1 MPSKA
6 ERERIA
12 IELKK
17 WLRSQSHYK
26 TVKELQAPTGIPY
39 ESLKDYFQGRSI
51 PSGERLERLAALTAL
66 PSLSAL
72 APVRPGQTVR
82 TRPSSRKE
90 MAQSVFTTIHRLL
103 NELNSFKR
111 GTAADRAVLR
121 SIVPARDIGYLT
133 TLLKAMYDEDQF
145 QAWLYFAEYNPE
157 SR

>member
-17 WLRSQSHYK
+17 WLRSQSRYK
-26 TVKELQAPTGIPY
+26 TVKDLQVPTGIPY

-72 APVRPGQTVR
+72 APVRTVR
-82 TRPSSRKE
+82 TRPSSSKE

-111 GTAADRAVLR
+111 GTPADRAVLR
-121 SIVPARDIGYLT
+121 NIVPARDIGYLT

-145 QAWLYFAEYNPE
+145 QTWLYFADYNPE